1 MDTTAKAYRDLLG
14 GAKEILLVEDN
25 PGDVRLTREAFRE
38 GVVVKNLHVV
48 GDGVEALSF
57 LRREGQFKDS
67 PRPDLILLDLNLPKK
82 DGRQLLG
89 EIKADPSLKK
99 IPVLVLT
106 TSQSETD
113 IEHCYNLHVNCYLS
127 KPLDIDEFFE
137 IVESIEE
144 FWLRR
149 VKLPE

>member
-1 MDTTAKAYRDLLG
+1 MDTTAKAYRE

-25 PGDVRLTREAFRE
+25 PGDVRLTREAFCE

-89 EIKADPSLKK
+89 EIKADPSLRK

-106 TSQSETD
+106 TSQSESD

-149 VKLPE
+149 VTLPE